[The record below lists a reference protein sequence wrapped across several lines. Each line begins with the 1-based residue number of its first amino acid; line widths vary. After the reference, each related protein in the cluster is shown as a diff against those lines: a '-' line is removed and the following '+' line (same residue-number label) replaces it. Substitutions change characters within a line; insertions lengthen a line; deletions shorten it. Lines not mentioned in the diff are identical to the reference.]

1 MTRMTQMVIDDQT
14 VQFYDSETMCNW
26 GGYEY
31 YTVNG
36 HQHPDETSVIYIG
49 GFPLEWATSHAP
61 ETGPMSCL
69 NCLDYGSLRGVF
81 IGYCA
86 NCASRVYNGERGL
99 GFMGDGKED
108 VDGIGESAFDT
119 YLYGVCTKM
128 IGLVSKMD
136 VVSCHDSEDCSGT
149 CLGYCEKC
157 NNAMDVTVR
166 GGPFNSDYEG
176 GYNDF

>member
-1 MTRMTQMVIDDQT
+1 MTQMIIDDQN
-14 VQFYDSETMCNW
+14 VQFYNSDTMCHW
-26 GGYEY
+26 GGDEY

-36 HQHPDETSVIYIG
+36 HQQPDGSPVIYIG

-86 NCASRVYNGERGL
+86 NCATHVYNGERGL

-119 YLYGVCTKM
+119 YLSGICPKL
-128 IGLVSKMD
+128 IELISSRD
-136 VVSCHDSEDCSGT
+136 VMSCHDSESLCGI
-149 CLGYCEKC
+149 CHGCCVKC
-157 NNAMDVTVR
+157 DNEMDVTVH